1 MADKKTVDKVKDLL
15 SGHVYGPLK
24 EAAEKWLAEADE
36 KYGDK
41 FDELKEKGSET
52 LDKLGEVAEKY
63 SDKSIEVTEKL
74 AKVSDKISEGA
85 DKLSEK
91 AAPVVDSLKQKAA
104 PTIEELKG
112 KAAPVVDKVTENE
125 FIKQLKAGISSL
137 DEVIET
143 FSKPEMKE
151 AMGEE
156 AAAQIKAHAEAMKA
170 EGKTFCDC
178 PACTKAREI
187 LKDLGVDLEEP
198 EVEAAAEEPE
208 VTEQFESLNQ
218 RMTAAVYVYG
228 GFLSAE
234 NPALDAGMCFYAA
247 NFFYWTQDAAC
258 CTILRG
264 RFQKTAS
271 EAVRVRYPASKIL
284 KPKEKSINEK
294 QRSKSSED
302 HSGRCYSC
310 PLRGSHNGFCA
321 DILRPGAGQNS

>member
-15 SGHVYGPLK
+15 SGHVYAPLK

-91 AAPVVDSLKQKAA
+91 AAPVVDSLKEKAA
-104 PTIEELKG
+104 PKIEELKGKAAPKIEELKG

-198 EVEAAAEEPE
+198 EVAEAAEEPE
-208 VTEQFESLNQ
+208 VTE
-218 RMTAAVYVYG
+218 
-228 GFLSAE
+228 
-234 NPALDAGMCFYAA
+234 
-247 NFFYWTQDAAC
+247 
-258 CTILRG
+258 
-264 RFQKTAS
+264 
-271 EAVRVRYPASKIL
+271 
-284 KPKEKSINEK
+284 
-294 QRSKSSED
+294 
-302 HSGRCYSC
+302 
-310 PLRGSHNGFCA
+310 
-321 DILRPGAGQNS
+321 

>member
-15 SGHVYGPLK
+15 SGHVYAPLK

-91 AAPVVDSLKQKAA
+91 AAPVVDSLKEKAA
-104 PTIEELKG
+104 PKIDELKEKAAPKIEELKG

-170 EGKTFCDC
+170 EGKKFCDC

-198 EVEAAAEEPE
+198 EVEEAKAEEPE
-208 VTEQFESLNQ
+208 V
-218 RMTAAVYVYG
+218 
-228 GFLSAE
+228 AE
-234 NPALDAGMCFYAA
+234 
-247 NFFYWTQDAAC
+247 
-258 CTILRG
+258 
-264 RFQKTAS
+264 
-271 EAVRVRYPASKIL
+271 
-284 KPKEKSINEK
+284 
-294 QRSKSSED
+294 
-302 HSGRCYSC
+302 
-310 PLRGSHNGFCA
+310 
-321 DILRPGAGQNS
+321 

>member
-91 AAPVVDSLKQKAA
+91 AAPVVDSLKEKAA
-104 PTIEELKG
+104 PKIDELKEKAAPKIEELKG

-198 EVEAAAEEPE
+198 EVAEAAAEPEAAAEEPE
-208 VTEQFESLNQ
+208 V
-218 RMTAAVYVYG
+218 
-228 GFLSAE
+228 AE
-234 NPALDAGMCFYAA
+234 
-247 NFFYWTQDAAC
+247 
-258 CTILRG
+258 
-264 RFQKTAS
+264 
-271 EAVRVRYPASKIL
+271 
-284 KPKEKSINEK
+284 
-294 QRSKSSED
+294 
-302 HSGRCYSC
+302 
-310 PLRGSHNGFCA
+310 
-321 DILRPGAGQNS
+321 